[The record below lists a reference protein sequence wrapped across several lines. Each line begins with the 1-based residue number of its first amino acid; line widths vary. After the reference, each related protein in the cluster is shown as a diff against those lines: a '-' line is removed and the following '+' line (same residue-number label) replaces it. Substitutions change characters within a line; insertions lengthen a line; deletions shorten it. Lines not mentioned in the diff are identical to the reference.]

1 MLLKQKHI
9 KYKIGDLVK
18 YQPLF
23 KEEPSVGIITSSDQH
38 HVQIFWFVK
47 TSPIPERAGK
57 WVAAGLLERAGA
69 LKVLS
74 RAS

>member
-1 MLLKQKHI
+1 MLSRLRHK
-9 KYKIGDLVK
+9 KYKTGDLVR
-18 YQPLF
+18 YQPFLN
-23 KEEPSVGIITSSDQH
+23 EEPSVGIVTSSDKY
-38 HVQIFWFVK
+38 HVKIFWFVK
-47 TSPIPERAGK
+47 TCPIPERAGK